1 MSELKEQQKPIM
13 EKATKILDA
22 LDVLN
27 ELISSLD
34 TELTPYLLPK
44 TDERHEK
51 ETARNSESPISPLE
65 EYLVEILDKID
76 YLKMKIKQIDSRI
89 R

>member
-13 EKATKILDA
+13 EKATKILDE
-22 LDVLN
+22 LDILN
-27 ELISSLD
+27 ELISRLD
-34 TELTPYLLPK
+34 IELTSYLLPK
-44 TDERHEK
+44 GDEKHEK
-51 ETARNSESPISPLE
+51 EGVKEAVATVSPLE

-76 YLKMKIKQIDSRI
+76 YLKMKIKQIDNRI